1 MSLVT
6 LSTVAKTRYTTKA
19 YDASRKIPQ
28 AQVDEL
34 LTLLRHSPSS
44 VNSQP
49 WHFVVAATD
58 EGKALVAK
66 GAQGGFAYNES
77 KILNASHVVV
87 LCARTDLSEDFLEAL
102 LDQEERDGRFAA
114 EGARAT
120 QRKSRQ
126 GYVDIHRYQT
136 KDLQHWMEK
145 QLYLALGTLLLGA
158 GTLGIDAT
166 PMEGI
171 DSKALDEALGL
182 RERGLTAVVA
192 CSLGYHAESDF
203 NAKLPKSRLA
213 EAATL
218 TRI

>member
-6 LSTVAKTRYTTKA
+6 VSKTRYATKA

-28 AQVDEL
+28 AQVEEL

-49 WHFVVAATD
+49 WHFVVASTE
-58 EGKALVAK
+58 EGKARVAK
-66 GAQGGFAYNES
+66 GAQGGFSYNEP

-87 LCARTDLSEDFLEAL
+87 LCARTDLSDDFLEAL

-114 EGARAT
+114 EGARAN
-120 QRKSRQ
+120 QRNSRQ

-145 QLYLALGTLLLGA
+145 QLYLSLGTLLLGA
-158 GTLGIDAT
+158 ATLGIDAT

-171 DSKALDEALGL
+171 DSKVLDEALGL
-182 RERGLTAVVA
+182 RARGLTSVVLCA
-192 CSLGYHAESDF
+192 LGYHAESDF

-213 EAATL
+213 EEATL

>member
-1 MSLVT
+1 MSLVDI
-6 LSTVAKTRYTTKA
+6 SRTRYTTKA

-34 LTLLRHSPSS
+34 LTLLRNSPSS

-58 EGKALVAK
+58 EGKAKVAK
-66 GAQGGFAYNES
+66 GAQGGFSYNEP
-77 KILNASHVVV
+77 KILNASHVIV
-87 LCARTDLSEDFLEAL
+87 LCARTDLSDEYLEAL
-102 LDQEERDGRFAA
+102 LDQEERDGRFTA
-114 EGARAT
+114 EGARAN

-158 GTLGIDAT
+158 ATLGLDAT

-171 DSKALDEALGL
+171 DSRALDEALGL
-182 RERGLTAVVA
+182 RERGLTSVVLCA
-192 CSLGYHAESDF
+192 LGYHAESDF
-203 NAKLPKSRLA
+203 NARLPKSRLA
-213 EAATL
+213 EVATL

>member
-1 MSLVT
+1 MSLVDI
-6 LSTVAKTRYTTKA
+6 SRTRYTTKA

-34 LTLLRHSPSS
+34 LTLLRNSPSS

-58 EGKALVAK
+58 EGKAKVAK
-66 GAQGGFAYNES
+66 GAQGGFSYNEP
-77 KILNASHVVV
+77 KILNASHVIV
-87 LCARTDLSEDFLEAL
+87 LCARTDLSDEYLEAL
-102 LDQEERDGRFAA
+102 LDQEERDGRFTA
-114 EGARAT
+114 EGARAN

-158 GTLGIDAT
+158 ATLGLDAT

-171 DSKALDEALGL
+171 DSRALDEALGL
-182 RERGLTAVVA
+182 RERGLISVVLCA
-192 CSLGYHAESDF
+192 LGYHAESDF
-203 NAKLPKSRLA
+203 NARLPKSRLA
-213 EAATL
+213 EVATL